1 MSKDIKLELLN
12 AMNQEAE
19 LGGGEKRMESQHA
32 KGKLS
37 ARERINLLIDE
48 GTFEEIGKFVT
59 HRSTDFGLDEQQ
71 F

>member
-37 ARERINLLIDE
+37 ARERINLLIDDLFYACIPILIHACDD
-48 GTFEEIGKFVT
+48 TPY
-59 HRSTDFGLDEQQ
+59 LYL
-71 F
+71 